1 MTHGA
6 QSTTPDLPGQLARRR
21 FMQMAG
27 LALGGAAA
35 GGVAATHARAMP
47 VGAGQV
53 AQYWGRLLDIPFQGE
68 NGRTHTLSD
77 WAGQPMLVNFY
88 ATWCAPC
95 RQEMPSMDALAALR
109 PNFAVL
115 PISVER
121 GGTQQLRRFY
131 TQLGLRSLGVYQ
143 DQSGALTQAAQ
154 VWGYPTTL
162 LVNAQG
168 AEIDR
173 VFDALHW
180 SSPQVVA
187 WLDLQFGGGGKSL

>member
-1 MTHGA
+1 MTVFSGSAVRAGGKRH
-6 QSTTPDLPGQLARRR
+6 TRRR
-21 FMQMAG
+21 LLGVAGAVLGGMAAG
-27 LALGGAAA
+27 LAPAARAAA
-35 GGVAATHARAMP
+35 SAGV
-47 VGAGQV
+47 GQV
-53 AQYWGRLLDIPFQGE
+53 AQRWDRLLDVPFLGDNGE
-68 NGRTHTLSD
+68 AHFLSE
-77 WAGQPMLVNFY
+77 WAGQPVLLTFY
-88 ATWCAPC
+88 ATWCMPC